1 MCHLNENLNL
11 ASEYVICHL
20 MMQNEYEHAIWMR
33 CEHASESAIC
43 KCHVNMKAHLKMLSS
58 YACECDNALWYEFES
73 VIWIC
78 QLSSEYA
85 KSIRICQLNAIWIWM
100 HMLIFHMNMNVNLNM
115 LCVFETEY
123 AIWIYNMPLECA
135 KLIWVCHLNAVRV
148 CIWICHL
155 NMLV

>member
-1 MCHLNENLNL
+1 MWIWMCHLNENLNL
-11 ASEYVICHL
+11 ASENVICHL
-20 MMQNEYEHAIWMR
+20 MMQNEYEHAIWMQ

-85 KSIRICQLNAIWIWM
+85 KTIRICQLNAIWI
-100 HMLIFHMNMNVNLNM
+100 MNAHVNIPY
-115 LCVFETEY
+115 EY
-123 AIWIYNMPLECA
+123 ECKSEYDMCNMPFECA